1 MELLLL
7 SNSTQFG
14 HPMLSHAAEEITA
27 HFPSKKVIFVPFAM
41 ADLDGYTAAVSRALE
56 PMEIEITGIHTVDD
70 PGTAIRDAGAVY
82 VGGGNSFRL
91 LKSLQERGL
100 LETISGAVADG
111 AHYMGA
117 SAGSNVACPTIRT
130 SNDMPIVQP
139 AGFDALDLIP
149 FQINPHFVSAD
160 PASTHMGETREKR
173 IAEFH
178 ECNDVTVL
186 GLREGAWLKVSGQ
199 QATLGGTTGAVL
211 LDRGKD
217 PILLTTGANLSELLS
232 RTPHFDIA

>member
-14 HPMLSHAAEEITA
+14 HRMLAHAATEITE
-27 HFPSKKVIFVPFAM
+27 HLPTKKVIFVPFAM
-41 ADLDGYTAAVSRALE
+41 ADLDGYTATVSSALE
-56 PMEIEITGIHTVDD
+56 PMGIEVTGIHTASD
-70 PGTAIRDAGAVY
+70 PDAAIRETGAVY

-100 LETISGAVADG
+100 LEVIRSAVAEG

-117 SAGSNVACPTIRT
+117 SAGSNMACPTIRT

-139 AGFDALDLIP
+139 DRFDALNLVP

-186 GLREGAWLKVSGQ
+186 GLLEGAWLKVSGEH
-199 QATLGGTTGAVL
+199 ATLGGTTGAVL
-211 LDRGKD
+211 LDRGAD
-217 PILLTTGANLSELLS
+217 PILLTEGDDLSELLT
-232 RTPHFDIA
+232 RTPRFDIA